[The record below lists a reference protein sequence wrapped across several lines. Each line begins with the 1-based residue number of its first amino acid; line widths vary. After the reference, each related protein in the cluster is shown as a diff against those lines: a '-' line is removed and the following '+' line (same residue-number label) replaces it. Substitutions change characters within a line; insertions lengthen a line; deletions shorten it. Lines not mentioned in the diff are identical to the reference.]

1 MRQSVSMYLNQESVG
16 NISLSSSDFLMCEI
30 SNESTDI
37 YVSCSLE
44 SFIYRS
50 LSMYL
55 RICRF
60 TLL

>member
-37 YVSCSLE
+37 YVPCSLE